1 MNFKLQNL
9 NYAPFSLYW
18 QLQFLHVSHYTS
30 FGRVVNKTRKNHSI
44 NFKISPMYFW
54 RLLPLLE
61 FQKRPNRIINKKGTE
76 FCRFLGGKIFFCKF
90 FLDSVFFPSVA
101 HFKLGTGIA
110 TQNCYRNTCL
120 VPPLVTNI
128 KKYFLYHNN

>member
-1 MNFKLQNL
+1 MHRF
-9 NYAPFSLYW
+9 
-18 QLQFLHVSHYTS
+18 HYIGSYS
-30 FGRVVNKTRKNHSI
+30 FCMFRTIQVLDALFNKTRKNHSI

-54 RLLPLLE
+54 RLLPLFE
-61 FQKRPNRIINKKGTE
+61 YQKRPNRIINKKGTE

-128 KKYFLYHNN
+128 KKYFLYHNKSSVIIK